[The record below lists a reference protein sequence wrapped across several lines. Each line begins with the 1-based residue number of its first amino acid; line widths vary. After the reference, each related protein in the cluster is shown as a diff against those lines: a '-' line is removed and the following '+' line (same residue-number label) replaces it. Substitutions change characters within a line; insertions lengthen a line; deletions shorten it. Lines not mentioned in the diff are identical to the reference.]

1 MVSVCRV
8 VLNFVS
14 GVTFI
19 SSFHRHAISNSI
31 SIMHIELKQRLGW
44 QLDNILHF
52 FESISFEAH
61 NEVKLFLLQNLAI
74 IKNKGTPNF
83 LVFVSFGISQNIY
96 SWLSCISKKYCCDKV
111 LLVHINKNFH
121 NLVNHCKK
129 KQNLLNTNF
138 VWHLISV

>member
-1 MVSVCRV
+1 MVAVCRV

-74 IKNKGTPNF
+74 IKNKGTPNL
-83 LVFVSFGISQNIY
+83 LVFVTLEFLKIFIPGYRAFPRNIVVTKCCWYVLTRISII
-96 SWLSCISKKYCCDKV
+96 WLITVKRSRI
-111 LLVHINKNFH
+111 F
-121 NLVNHCKK
+121 
-129 KQNLLNTNF
+129 
-138 VWHLISV
+138 